1 MYHTEYLLPWG
12 LVRIA
17 YAAAESVPG
26 SPSPKDP
33 QRTRRSLSS
42 LPILLSFSRLP
53 LLVSV
58 GAESHAHGP
67 TRRPIN
73 AVTGITVKF
82 ATLPSFSCNPPW
94 HVVVGPTTRPRTKD
108 EGCDLGLGWETIPI
122 LIPIPIHTLVFRLL
136 VVTAENRSHS
146 NSLTQLVNIT
156 HQHNVM
162 YVRTLYISMR
172 GEKHTQNKAFQRAAQ
187 VLDSGFRLCNLA
199 QRSRLRM

>member
-1 MYHTEYLLPWG
+1 MLA
-12 LVRIA
+12 RIA

-33 QRTRRSLSS
+33 QWTRRSLSS
-42 LPILLSFSRLP
+42 LPSLLSFSRLP

-94 HVVVGPTTRPRTKD
+94 HVVVGPTTPRTKD
-108 EGCDLGLGWETIPI
+108 EGCGLGLGWET
-122 LIPIPIHTLVFRLL
+122 IPIPIHTLVFRLL

-162 YVRTLYISMR
+162 YVRTY
-172 GEKHTQNKAFQRAAQ
+172 TYQ
-187 VLDSGFRLCNLA
+187 
-199 QRSRLRM
+199 